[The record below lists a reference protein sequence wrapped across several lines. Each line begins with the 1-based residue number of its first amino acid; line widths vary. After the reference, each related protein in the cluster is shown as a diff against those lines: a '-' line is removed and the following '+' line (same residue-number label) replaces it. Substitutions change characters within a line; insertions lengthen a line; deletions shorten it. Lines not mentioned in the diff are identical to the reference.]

1 MYGIHFDHHTLSI
14 ARDGVLLA
22 HEPLAV
28 ETAASNPRFGRA
40 ALAAARGRPDE
51 VSLNHWRELGR
62 GALAEGDGAARAAAL
77 EVQAHLVALGVQE
90 RIDAVVA
97 VPADLDAAQ
106 LASLRGALSAAG
118 CDARDFVDAATLTAA
133 AVSERAHY
141 VVLDAGWRS
150 AMATRVAGGARCTQE
165 ESFASARASLLDVYD
180 LWLIGVAAAMVKN
193 TRFDPLLSLDVEQRL
208 FADLPSL
215 AARATID
222 GKAEAVLEVDG
233 SRFAVWVEAQSFADA
248 AQPFYRELARL
259 ARSAHIAG
267 QGAALVLPAEA
278 RRWPGFL
285 PLFGN
290 EHEGLVIAPAGLA
303 AVAASLQPADSETEP
318 RLRRAAT
325 RIAGHSLEADIE
337 YVSTG
342 LPSPGRALP
351 VTHILYGGDSMRFP
365 EGGLVIGTED
375 VSNTPH
381 IALPRA
387 AAGVSRRHCSLR
399 RDGERTVLVDHS
411 RFGTWVNGARVRER
425 ATVRPGDRVRVGT
438 PGVEFTLI
446 SAAAFPREPAAS

>member
-14 ARDGVLLA
+14 ARDGALLA

-28 ETAASNPRFGRA
+28 ETTARSPRFGRA

-62 GALAEGDGAARAAAL
+62 PSAGGNDGAARAVAL
-77 EVQAHLVALGVQE
+77 EVQAHLAALGVQQ
-90 RIDAVVA
+90 RIEAVVA
-97 VPADLDAAQ
+97 VPADLEAGQ

-118 CDARDFVDAATLTAA
+118 CDARDFVDSATLTAA
-133 AVSERAHY
+133 AVAPRDHY
-141 VVLDAGWRS
+141 VVLEPGWRS
-150 AMATRVAGGARCTQE
+150 AAATRVAGGERCAHE
-165 ESFASARASLLDVYD
+165 ESFASVRANLLDVYD
-180 LWLIGVAAAMVKN
+180 LWLGGVAAAMVKN

-208 FADLPSL
+208 FAELPAL
-215 AARATID
+215 GARAATD
-222 GKAEAVLEVDG
+222 GRGEAVLEVDG
-233 SRFAVWVEAQSFADA
+233 SRFAVWIDAQMLADA

-267 QGAALVLPAEA
+267 QGGVLVLPAEA
-278 RRWPGFL
+278 RRWPGFV

-303 AVAASLQPADSETEP
+303 AVAASLQAADAGSEP
-318 RLRRAAT
+318 RLRRSVARLAAH
-325 RIAGHSLEADIE
+325 GLEGEIE
-337 YVSTG
+337 YISTA
-342 LPSPGRALP
+342 LPSPARALP
-351 VTHILYGGDSMRFP
+351 VTHILFGGDSMRLP

-399 RDGERTVLVDHS
+399 REGERTVLVDHS
-411 RFGTWVNGARVRER
+411 RYGTWINGARVRER

-446 SAAAFPREPAAS
+446 SAAAFSREAAP